1 MNNLDNEAF
10 LDWQSNQ
17 NAIAETPT
25 NVYRECAIKMM
36 RVMHLAIYHAMK
48 SEVNAWG
55 VMYATDHPF
64 CRNQSMSAC
73 AQKLRVSRATISAAA
88 VDFCKLSGLPPSA
101 AMTRNDKPKTK
112 K

>member
-1 MNNLDNEAF
+1 
-10 LDWQSNQ
+10 
-17 NAIAETPT
+17 
-25 NVYRECAIKMM
+25 
-36 RVMHLAIYHAMK
+36 MHLAIYHAMK